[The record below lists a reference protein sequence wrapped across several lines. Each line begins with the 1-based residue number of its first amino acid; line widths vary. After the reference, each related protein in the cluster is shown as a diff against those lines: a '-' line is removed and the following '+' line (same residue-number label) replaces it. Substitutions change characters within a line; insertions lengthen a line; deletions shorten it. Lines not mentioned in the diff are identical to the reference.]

1 MKVSIIVPVYNS
13 EKYLKDCLDSL
24 VNQTLKE
31 IEIIAIDDASNDKS
45 LEILKDYE
53 IKYPD
58 KIKVYANIKNLGQ
71 GATRNKGIKL
81 ATGEYIGFLDSDDYV
96 NFNMYAK
103 MYEIAKKNGNPEIVT
118 TGLIFVKN
126 NEYLSNNFKGISQ
139 TNGRMLS
146 VADNPRVILD
156 ESPSVCNKLFRGDT
170 IKNAPFIEG
179 KMWED
184 IAFTYAKMFRAN
196 RILVFN
202 DADYFYRR
210 RANEGVSSKNNQ
222 FNNNLFDIFDVNDF
236 LEKEL
241 KKTNKYI
248 QYEYYIRFIEL
259 AYSLYRVTEIFSW
272 DIDENKK
279 QELIVKMCKLIL
291 EKYGDWRVYP
301 EELLSSKIGIIELEK
316 INKYFVKTKQADDS
330 RKISGL

>member
-24 VNQTLKE
+24 VNQTLEE
-31 IEIIAIDDASNDKS
+31 IEIIAIDDASSDKS
-45 LEILKDYE
+45 LEILKEYE
-53 IKYPD
+53 KKYPN
-58 KIKVYANIKNLGQ
+58 KIRVYANTKNLGQ

-103 MYEIAKKNGNPEIVT
+103 MYEMAKKNNNPEIIT
-118 TGLIFVKN
+118 TGLVFTKN
-126 NEYLSNNFKGISQ
+126 NDYLTNNFKGIFQ
-139 TNGRMLS
+139 TNGS
-146 VADNPRVILD
+146 VLNIADNLNVILD
-156 ESPSVCNKLFRGDT
+156 ESPSVCNKLFRSDT

-184 IAFTYAKMFRAN
+184 VAFTYAKMFKAK
-196 RILVFN
+196 RILKFN

-210 RANEGVSSKNNQ
+210 RANEGVSSQNNQ
-222 FNNNLFDIFDVNDF
+222 FNAHLFDIFEVCDY

-241 KKTNKYI
+241 KEANKYE
-248 QYEYYIRFIEL
+248 QYEYYVRYIQST
-259 AYSLYRVTEIFSW
+259 YSMYRVTEIFSW
-272 DIDENKK
+272 NIDENTK
-279 QELIVKMCKLIL
+279 QNLVDKMCKLIV

-301 EELLSSKIGIIELEK
+301 EELLSSKVGIIELEK
-316 INKYFVKTKQADDS
+316 LNEYFKKS
-330 RKISGL
+330 KSYK